1 MSVYIPPRTVA
12 PAAPAAAEPSSP
24 TPAWGKAG
32 PLGPGAGV
40 LQTEFP
46 LFSLGNSPQHR
57 MRRAWS
63 LGQSVAYVF
72 AAERT
77 IGGKLSSMGPTQ
89 EAGEVG
95 WHLEDPDGDRIDND
109 YPDEL
114 ARSAFQLLDK
124 PMGALT
130 LEEAGGMRLTRR
142 QLWDVSSR
150 HMGLCGQGA
159 WILDQVDGWGWPRAI
174 LYCRP
179 DRLTPEAGPGGTLVG
194 WRLDKGLPSNPEGTF
209 LELEEVSL
217 LYLQTPDEGWF
228 ATGLVEAALIKA
240 QLNGNVDKFYAQM
253 LSGGGRLSGIL
264 APRNGAI
271 TDEPTY
277 QQLVRDWRN
286 VVEQPEAAKRLQVV
300 RAPVDFTRTVGTPAE
315 LGLTELMTRN
325 RDDLLALWGV
335 PYSQLGG
342 SPAAGMGMGEA
353 RDSDRAALYE
363 NACMP
368 RGAELEETIQDILDR
383 LEPSLGWAPRF
394 VWDWPDLQP
403 AATRYDQAQK
413 TVGVPLKN
421 RERRA
426 LLGLQPF
433 GDKVLG
439 PTGAPLD
446 DEVVLPMTMQVMVAA
461 VESSTPVLP
470 EAPEPPPQLQLL
482 EGGQQA
488 PEGETPEEGAAQEAE
503 AEGSEAAAVAG
514 GKARLKPT
522 TAGAR
527 VVPGVA
533 KLRSTVERKL
543 TPELKRSVRG
553 VLEQQREQVASRVRS
568 KWNSIKDNGGKD
580 DSVWWGRKGSK
591 DQARPWDAPMLAA
604 IKPAAQGVAGMV
616 SSHIHEQL
624 GGASQ
629 AGKAGTGPA
638 DQRAVDWALRHG
650 SARITRIN
658 DWTRAE
664 VRKLIAQAV
673 EQGLS
678 PLEAGDLVEAWSGW
692 DEYRAERIARTELM
706 FAYNAAALD
715 TYAEYAVT
723 QVEALDGDEDEECAA
738 RNGQVYDLPDAA
750 AITDHPNGT
759 LDWAPIFAPGG

>member
-1 MSVYIPPRTVA
+1 MSVYIPPRPVA
-12 PAAPAAAEPSSP
+12 PAAPAAASSSP
-24 TPAWGKAG
+24 APAQGKAG

-57 MRRAWS
+57 MRRAWA

-72 AAERT
+72 AAERV
-77 IGGKLSSMGPTQ
+77 ISGKLSSMGPTQ
-89 EAGEVG
+89 EAGQVG
-95 WHLEDPDGDRIDND
+95 WHLEDPDGERIDD
-109 YPDEL
+109 EYPDPV
-114 ARSAFQLLDK
+114 ARQAFQLLDK
-124 PMGALT
+124 PMGALS

-142 QLWDVSSR
+142 QLWDVSTR

-159 WILDQVDGWGWPRAI
+159 WVLDNLDGWGWPSAI

-179 DRLTPEAGPGGTLVG
+179 DRLSPEPGPGGTLAG
-194 WRLDKGLPSNPEGTF
+194 WRLDKGLPSNPEGTP
-209 LELEEVSL
+209 LALEEVAL

-228 ATGLVEAALIKA
+228 ATGLVEAALVKA
-240 QLNGNVDKFYAQM
+240 QLNGSIDKYFAQV

-315 LGLTELMTRN
+315 MGLGDLMGRN

-335 PYSQLGG
+335 PYSQVGG

-363 NACMP
+363 NAVMP

-383 LEPSLGWAPRF
+383 LLPVLGWAPRF
-394 VWDWPDLQP
+394 VWDWPDLMPQ
-403 AATRYDQAQK
+403 ATRYDQAQK
-413 TVGVPLKN
+413 ASTVPLKN

-426 LLGLQPF
+426 ILGLQPF
-433 GDKVLG
+433 GERVLG
-439 PTGAPLD
+439 TTGAPLD
-446 DEVVLPMTMQVMVAA
+446 EEVWVPMTIQPVLGA
-461 VESSTPVLP
+461 VEGPAMVP
-470 EAPEPPPQLQLL
+470 EAPEQPPQLQLL
-482 EGGQQA
+482 EGVQE
-488 PEGETPEEGAAQEAE
+488 PEGETPEEQQGQEG
-503 AEGSEAAAVAG
+503 EGEGEQESEARAVAG
-514 GKARLKPT
+514 GKARLKPQS
-522 TAGAR
+522 AGAR

-533 KLRSTVERKL
+533 RLRSSVERKV
-543 TPELKRSVRG
+543 TPELKRSVAAALKDQG
-553 VLEQQREQVASRVRS
+553 SQVAERVRS
-568 KWNSIKDNGGKD
+568 KWSAIKASPKD
-580 DSVWWGRKGSK
+580 DSLWWGRKGSK
-591 DQARPWDAPMLAA
+591 DRERPWDAPLTQALR
-604 IKPAAQGVAGMV
+604 PALDGVAQLV
-616 SSHIHEQL
+616 SGHIHEQL
-624 GGASQ
+624 GGSSSS
-629 AGKAGTGPA
+629 GKAGTGPA
-638 DQRAVDWALRHG
+638 DQRAVDWALRYG
-650 SARITRIN
+650 SGRVTRIN

-664 VRKLIAQAV
+664 LRKLIAQAI
-673 EQGLS
+673 EQGMS

-715 TYAEYAVT
+715 TYAQYAVT

-750 AITDHPNGT
+750 AIMDHPNGT

>member
-1 MSVYIPPRTVA
+1 MSVYIPPRPQA
-12 PAAPAAAEPSSP
+12 LAAPAAAEPTSP

-32 PLGPGAGV
+32 PVGLGAGV

-46 LFSLGNSPQHR
+46 LFALGNSPQHK
-57 MRRAWS
+57 MRRAWQ
-63 LGQSVAYVF
+63 LAQGVAYVF

-77 IGGKLSSMGPTQ
+77 ISGKLSTMGPTQ

-95 WHLEDPDGDRIDND
+95 WHLEDPDGERIDD
-109 YPDEL
+109 AYPDPV
-114 ARSAFQLLDK
+114 ARAAFQLLDK

-142 QLWDVSSR
+142 QLWDVTSR

-159 WILDQVDGWGWPRAI
+159 WVYDQLDGWGWPRAI

-179 DRLTPEAGPGGTLVG
+179 DRLTPEPGPQGALAG
-194 WRLDKGLPSNPEGTF
+194 WRLDKGVPSNPEGTP
-209 LELEEVSL
+209 LELEEVAL
-217 LYLQTPDEGWF
+217 LYLQAPDEGWF
-228 ATGLVEAALIKA
+228 STGLVEAALVKA

-353 RDSDRAALYE
+353 RDSDRQALFE
-363 NACMP
+363 NAVMP

-383 LEPSLGWAPRF
+383 LLPVLGWAPRF
-394 VWDWPDLQP
+394 VWDWPDLVPQ
-403 AATRYDQAQK
+403 ATKYDQAQK
-413 TVGVPLKN
+413 ASSVPLKN
-421 RERRA
+421 SERRA
-426 LLGLQPF
+426 ILGLQPF
-433 GDKVLG
+433 GERVLG

-446 DEVVLPMTMQVMVAA
+446 EEVWTPMTIQPVVAA

-470 EAPEPPPQLQLL
+470 EAPEPPPQLLP
-482 EGGQQA
+482 GQEQG
-488 PEGETPEEGAAQEAE
+488 PEGETEQEAE
-503 AEGSEAAAVAG
+503 GQEGEGEESEAAAVAG
-514 GKARLKPT
+514 GKARLRPT

-533 KLRSTVERKL
+533 KLRATVERKV
-543 TPELKRSVRG
+543 TPELKRSVAATLKDQG
-553 VLEQQREQVASRVRS
+553 AQVAARVRS
-568 KWNSIKDNGGKD
+568 KWSSIKDAPKD
-580 DSVWWGRKGSK
+580 DSLWWGRKGSK
-591 DQARPWDAPMLAA
+591 DRERPWDAPLLAA
-604 IKPAAQGVAGMV
+604 VRPALEGVGQVV
-616 SSHIHEQL
+616 SGHIREQL
-624 GGASQ
+624 GPVQ
-629 AGKAGTGPA
+629 GKATGPA
-638 DQRAVDWALRHG
+638 DQRAIDWALRYG
-650 SARITRIN
+650 SGRITRIN

-664 VRKLIAQAV
+664 VRKLIAQAI
-673 EQGLS
+673 EQGMS
-678 PLEAGDLVEAWSGW
+678 PLEAGDLVEGWSGW

-723 QVEALDGDEDEECAA
+723 EVEALDGDEDEECAA
-738 RNGQVYDLPDAA
+738 RNGQVYSLPDAA
-750 AITDHPNGT
+750 AIMDHPNGT
-759 LDWAPIFAPGG
+759 LDWAPIFTPGG